1 LLELYVAQTCNLTLL
16 GKFVLG
22 ESSVPMSAL
31 LPKADINYIESKSPL
46 LAKSGHESSS
56 GSNFHT

>member
-1 LLELYVAQTCNLTLL
+1 
-16 GKFVLG
+16 
-22 ESSVPMSAL
+22 MSAL
-31 LPKADINYIESKSPL
+31 PPKADSIQLVPMSPL